1 MILNKIRNF
10 NAEVETILKEKK
22 VNYIDAVVM
31 WCEANNI
38 EVEYAADLIKKDMV
52 MLSKIK
58 ADAEDLNILKRS
70 AQLPL

>member
-52 MLSKIK
+52 MFSKIK

>member
-52 MLSKIK
+52 MFSKIK
-58 ADAEDLNILKRS
+58 ADAEELNILKRS

>member
-10 NAEVETILKEKK
+10 NIEVETILQEKK

-52 MLSKIK
+52 MFSKIK